1 MEYEDSGLHL
11 WGTLCRRLYSCEI
24 KAAPGE
30 KPAAVA
36 DKEPH
41 DRGLLWVEDN
51 GFVKPV
57 KVRIGLSDGLQTEIV
72 KGDVQEGAAVVVGES
87 RPSSDNGNS
96 NPFAPKLFSGGGNK
110 QQ

>member
-1 MEYEDSGLHL
+1 MQQVAPEARDEFTRSQ
-11 WGTLCRRLYSCEI
+11 R
-24 KAAPGE
+24 KAKTAPGE
-30 KPAAVA
+30 KPPAGV

-57 KVRIGLSDGLQTEIV
+57 KVRTGLSDGLQTEIV
-72 KGDVQEGAAVVVGES
+72 KGDIQEGATVVVGEGRANS
-87 RPSSDNGNS
+87 NGGTT
-96 NPFAPKLFSGGGNK
+96 NPFAPKMFSGSGNK